1 MQTLCES
8 QAALAF
14 LPADPFAARITALFA
29 AYGANRPFLQF
40 WVQTVEGTPT
50 AAVSR
55 LDGAMT
61 LCCTAQTDYEEL
73 RLFVQSV
80 GYETL
85 LADAEMLA
93 ALGLPETDGS
103 YMVVYRGGPVP
114 PDPEIRT
121 DYDLR
126 AIHALLCAAQFPA
139 GSFEAFA
146 ADVGARLQH
155 GTASYAVFAHT
166 QLDACAFRL
175 FIGEKSL
182 LLGAVVTDPASRG
195 RGYASRLVTHL
206 AQDAQGRAAYLFCR
220 NDGLL
225 PFYEKM
231 GFVSAGRWAQT
242 RPAAEKR
249 GENQ

>member
-1 MQTLCES
+1 MLTLCEDR
-8 QAALAF
+8 AALGF
-14 LPADPFAARITALFA
+14 LPADPFAAKITALFA
-29 AYGANRPFLQF
+29 TYGAGQAFAQF
-40 WVQTVEGTPT
+40 WVQRAGDVPT
-50 AAVSR
+50 AAVCR

-61 LCCTAQTDYEEL
+61 LCCTPQADAEEL
-73 RLFVQSV
+73 RLFVQTV

-85 LADAEMLA
+85 QANAETLK
-93 ALGLPETDGS
+93 ALGLPEKHGS
-103 YMVVYRGGPVP
+103 FIVTYRGGAVP

-121 DYDLR
+121 EYDLR
-126 AIHALLCAAQFPA
+126 AIHALLTAAQFPA
-139 GSFEAFA
+139 GTFAAFA

-155 GTASYAVFAHT
+155 GTASYAVFADA

-182 LLGAVVTDPASRG
+182 LLGAVVTDPAARG

-206 AQDAQGRAAYLFCR
+206 AQDAQGRAVFLFCR

-231 GFVSAGRWAQT
+231 GFVAAGRWAE
-242 RPAAEKR
+242 A
-249 GENQ
+249 